1 MRKTIILMMLS
12 ALFMVSGTVSAAK
25 QPVPKIYMFGVAAS
39 FTDTIVH
46 FTDIQEVDSAWINTK
61 NKFLL
66 ERQAY
71 SYQLRDYLDQI
82 LQMPNRT
89 CIVFYSQKKEK
100 LEKKYQKMKT
110 LYTKSK
116 DGKVHFDLRQLD
128 QEQFHFKTVSSTP
141 DPEESPQ

>member
-1 MRKTIILMMLS
+1 MRKTTLLMILS
-12 ALFMVSGTVSAAK
+12 ALFMICSNISAAK
-25 QPVPKIYMFGVAAS
+25 QPVPKIYMFGVAAA

-71 SYQLRDYLDQI
+71 SYQLRDYLDQV
-82 LQMPNRT
+82 LQMPHRT
-89 CIVFYSQKKEK
+89 CIVFYSLKKEK

-116 DGKVHFDLRQLD
+116 DGKMHFDLRQLG
-128 QEQFHFKTVSSTP
+128 QEQFRFKTVSSTP
-141 DPEESPQ
+141 DPEESSQ